1 VNRVS
6 PHLSALALDALALG
20 REQPG
25 AREHLAACARC
36 RGDFEAADALRAHFT
51 DHIMP
56 RTLPRKARP
65 SWLVF
70 AVPAF
75 AAAIAIVAVVT
86 RHRDTPA
93 PPPELAIKGDAT
105 WQVFANRGGQTFIVH
120 DGAQLEPGDRI
131 RFAVIPLG
139 ARYLLVASIDGA
151 GAVSIYYPYGG
162 SASAALPTQ
171 AGARSVLPGS
181 IVLDSAPGPERMFA
195 IFSDEPI
202 DAQQVAVQLRAIGA
216 GGADAIR
223 EIHALTIANARA
235 QASTVF
241 EKPVQ
246 R

>member
-1 VNRVS
+1 VNHG
-6 PHLSALALDALALG
+6 HLSSLTLDALALG
-20 REQPG
+20 SETPG

-36 RGDFEAADALRAHFT
+36 RDDFAASAELRAHFT
-51 DHIMP
+51 NQILP
-56 RTLPRKARP
+56 RTQPRKARS

-75 AAAIAIVAVVT
+75 AAAIAIIAVVT
-86 RHRDTPA
+86 RHREAPPP

-105 WQVFANRGGQTFIVH
+105 WQVFANRDGQTFTVH

-131 RFAVIPLG
+131 RFAVIPDG
-139 ARYLLVASIDGA
+139 AHYLLVASIDGA
-151 GAVSIYYPYGG
+151 GTASIYFPYGG
-162 SASAALPTQ
+162 SESAALPAP
-171 AGARSVLPGS
+171 AGARSLLPGS
-181 IVLDSAPGPERMFA
+181 IVLDAAPGPERMFA

-202 DAQQVAVQLRAIGA
+202 AADQVIEQLRAIGA
-216 GGADAIR
+216 GGAGAIR
-223 EIHALTIANARA
+223 EPHVLTIAHARA